1 MTSIKKY
8 LGINRSNKTLL
19 RLLKERIEKNQAIK
33 FDLTAEILYMVFEDR
48 ITQQECTQVS
58 MYLYERGIKNTGT
71 SFTDKEFHEALNW
84 LELQI
89 ELLDAQSFDL
99 GKIFNT

>member
-1 MTSIKKY
+1 MTSVKEY

-19 RLLKERIEKNQAIK
+19 RLLKERIEEKQAIK
-33 FDLTAEILYMVFEDR
+33 FDLTAEILYMVFEDE
-48 ITQQECTQVS
+48 ITQRECTQVS
-58 MYLYERGIKNTGT
+58 MYLYEKGIKDMGT
-71 SFTDKEFHEALNW
+71 SFTNDRFYEAITW
-84 LELQI
+84 LELQM